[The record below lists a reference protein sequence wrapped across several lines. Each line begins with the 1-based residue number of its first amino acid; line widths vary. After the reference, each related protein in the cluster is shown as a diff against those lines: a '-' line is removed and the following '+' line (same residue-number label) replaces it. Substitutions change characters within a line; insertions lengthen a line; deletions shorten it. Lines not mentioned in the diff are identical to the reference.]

1 MERLILNVHCALRQ
15 LRKAPL
21 RDDGLRASGNALALA
36 AAFVPARRA
45 TRVDPISA
53 LRQDA

>member
-1 MERLILNVHCALRQ
+1 MERLILNVHYALRQ

-21 RDDGLRASGNALALA
+21 RDGLRASGNALAGA

-45 TRVDPISA
+45 TCVDPISA

>member
-1 MERLILNVHCALRQ
+1 MERLILNVHYALRQ

-21 RDDGLRASGNALALA
+21 RDDGLRASGNALAGA

-45 TRVDPISA
+45 TCVDPISA